1 MTTPIDPR
9 LLAGLRKM
17 KRAYRGLLST
27 RAAAIEQYSADKDAL
42 DARWQAELTPVLQ
55 DLYWHPFR
63 NGIDEAPADAD
74 KLREWLADRFTDA
87 ATVAVL
93 LLLLQR
99 YHQQAVNLGGQTA
112 LNLLGL
118 DGAFVLTNEAYL
130 QQMIDRATML
140 TTQSS
145 EQSLIDTTIN
155 DLVTALPA
163 ARASALGVLLA
174 LAAYITSRAA
184 QRTVLIERYER
195 PWGVANGLGW
205 AYQHNGVG
213 YVMYDVNGVG
223 CPLVCAPDHGLIF
236 PLGAR
241 GRHIPRHSGCD
252 CIWSPVRHDGQTVGY
267 PPVTVSVPGLAPW
280 TPPAT
285 VWTGGATP

>member
-1 MTTPIDPR
+1 MGATDPR
-9 LLAGLRKM
+9 LFTGLRKM
-17 KRAYRGLLST
+17 QRAYRGLLST
-27 RAAAIEQYSADKDAL
+27 RSAAIDQYNADKDAL

-63 NGIDEAPADAD
+63 NGIGEAPEDAD
-74 KLREWLADRFTDA
+74 KLREWLEDRLTDA
-87 ATVAVL
+87 ATIVVL

-99 YHQQAVNLGGQTA
+99 YHVQAANLGGQTA
-112 LNLLGL
+112 LNLLDL
-118 DGAFVLTNEAYL
+118 DATFALTNEAYL
-130 QQMIDRATML
+130 QQMADRATML
-140 TTQSS
+140 TTQGS

-155 DLVTALPA
+155 DLATALPA
-163 ARASALGVLLA
+163 ARASAQGVLMA

-205 AYQHNGVG
+205 TYQHNGVG

-223 CPLVCAPDHGLIF
+223 CPQICAPDHGLVF

-241 GRHIPRHSGCD
+241 GRSLPRHSGCD
-252 CIWSPVRHDGQTVGY
+252 CIWSAVRYNGQTVGF

-280 TPPAT
+280 TPPAQ
-285 VWTGGATP
+285 VWAGGALP